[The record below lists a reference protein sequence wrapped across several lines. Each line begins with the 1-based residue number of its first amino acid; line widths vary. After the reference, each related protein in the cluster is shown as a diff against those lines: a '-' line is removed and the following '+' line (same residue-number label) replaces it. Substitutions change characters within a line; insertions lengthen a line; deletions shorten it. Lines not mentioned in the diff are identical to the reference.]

1 MTRKK
6 KTLLITISVIVLI
19 FLVVSTVSIYS
30 IGKYIEHHN
39 WLLETYKTETYASE
53 TEYLEIQFH
62 NDGNFSF
69 GKKSKDGKHSF
80 SSSADFISENTAL
93 FDGSGA
99 LPVLDLYYEFV
110 FEGDTVALYNY
121 GELVD
126 VYTRMHNSESS
137 AEQ

>member
-6 KTLLITISVIVLI
+6 KSLLITISVITLI
-19 FLVVSTVSIYS
+19 ILVVSTVSVCLIS
-30 IGKYIEHHN
+30 KYIKHHN

-53 TEYLEIQFH
+53 TEYLEIQYH
-62 NDGNFSF
+62 NDGNFGF

-80 SSSADFISENTAL
+80 SAGADFISENTAL